1 MSKPRNQTVIIP
13 ADQVVPDEALV
24 IEIPKTL
31 RNKPVVI
38 ARAKEGSQTRNCCD
52 ATDYSMFLSNVQS
65 SKSAPGIMAG
75 GVYVSS
81 YSQHEDQSISRPHP
95 GTPPSHQMPTYS
107 QTIAGSD
114 RQCGNLT
121 ANIFMQ
127 TPKKQTAAIT
137 TSTESFGEFNKSKF
151 FENLTKAI
159 FTSPKPD
166 DYQTLCMK
174 CCEQEQNA
182 PPSIPRS
189 PSPPALI
196 SSTLTDDCG
205 RYCSKER
212 LEPPPA
218 PICPPRPSAVPYKPS
233 VPNTSLA
240 DSSKVHCSKCC
251 ALAAGNLPL
260 TTGHFKCIPSS
271 SHHRPPKD
279 DAPSLLTV
287 EELERIKTKFLE
299 AKIKLSN
306 LIKCTTPRQAQSA
319 NPIGCSG
326 GQSFKNVATPVS
338 SDTSGPCPICQD
350 AVQGPS
356 QHICRR

>member
-205 RYCSKER
+205 RYCSKE
-212 LEPPPA
+212 
-218 PICPPRPSAVPYKPS
+218 S
-233 VPNTSLA
+233 
-240 DSSKVHCSKCC
+240 
-251 ALAAGNLPL
+251 PL

>member
-137 TSTESFGEFNKSKF
+137 TSTESFGEFNKSMIMDRDSDDEDNKVKTKGKTKEKDVQISPPTASDKF

-205 RYCSKER
+205 RYCSKE
-212 LEPPPA
+212 
-218 PICPPRPSAVPYKPS
+218 S
-233 VPNTSLA
+233 
-240 DSSKVHCSKCC
+240 
-251 ALAAGNLPL
+251 PL

>member
-137 TSTESFGEFNKSKF
+137 TSTESFGEFNKS
-151 FENLTKAI
+151 
-159 FTSPKPD
+159 
-166 DYQTLCMK
+166 
-174 CCEQEQNA
+174 NA